1 MMNRLIE
8 VKYYPQSGIYTNNL
22 LNKWVCIVRYIK
34 FIIKF
39 TVFNL

>member
-22 LNKWVCIVRYIK
+22 LNK
-34 FIIKF
+34 
-39 TVFNL
+39 